1 MPRLNSFQRT
11 KIVILR
17 ELKFSYGNI
26 AKEVGCSKSSAERVY
41 KKFQKENTIDDLP
54 RSGRPTICSARD
66 ERLIYRTS
74 MNNRRLTAPKIK
86 TILSSFHNM
95 QLSESTVKRVLR
107 KFGLFGRIARKK
119 PYLTAT
125 HKKQRLSFAKEYQHW
140 TPSDWA
146 TITFSDESKFNL
158 FHSDGRIYV
167 RRKIG
172 EEFREDC
179 IQPTQQSGGG
189 SVHVWGCFCQ
199 SEIGP
204 LVRLTST
211 VNSTSYQ
218 NVLED
223 HLIPYIAGRALIFQQ
238 DNAPAHTARS
248 TTRFLEE
255 RSVVVMK
262 WPPKSPDLNPIENLW
277 DTVEAKVRQD
287 TATSRNELWGKILVA
302 WNSIDNNIIETLIYS
317 MPRRIEAVIKAKGGH
332 TKY

>member
-1 MPRLNSFQRT
+1 MKR
-11 KIVILR
+11 ILW
-17 ELKFSYGNI
+17 
-26 AKEVGCSKSSAERVY
+26 
-41 KKFQKENTIDDLP
+41 
-54 RSGRPTICSARD
+54 
-66 ERLIYRTS
+66 
-74 MNNRRLTAPKIK
+74 
-86 TILSSFHNM
+86 
-95 QLSESTVKRVLR
+95 

-119 PYLTAT
+119 TYLTAA
-125 HKKQRLSFAKEYQHW
+125 HKKQRLLFAKEHQQC

-146 TITFSDESKFNL
+146 TVTFSDESKFNL

-172 EEFREDC
+172 KEFREDC

-199 SEIGP
+199 SDIGP

-211 VNSTSYQ
+211 VNSVSYQ

-223 HLIPYIAGRALIFQQ
+223 HLIPYIAGRVLIFQQ

-248 TTRFLEE
+248 TSRFLED

-262 WPPKSPDLNPIENLW
+262 SPPKSPDLNPIENLW
-277 DTVEAKVRQD
+277 DSVEAKVREES
-287 TATSRNELWGKILVA
+287 ATSRNELWGKILVA

-317 MPRRIEAVIKAKGGH
+317 MPRKLKVVTPSNKFLL
-332 TKY
+332 

>member
-1 MPRLNSFQRT
+1 M
-11 KIVILR
+11 
-17 ELKFSYGNI
+17 
-26 AKEVGCSKSSAERVY
+26 
-41 KKFQKENTIDDLP
+41 IDDLP
-54 RSGRPTICSARD
+54 RCGRPTICSARD
-66 ERLIYRTS
+66 ERLSTS

-86 TILSSFHNM
+86 TILSSFHNL

-107 KFGLFGRIARKK
+107 KFGLLGRIACKK
-119 PYLTAT
+119 TYLTAT

-146 TITFSDESKFNL
+146 TVTFSDESKFNL
-158 FHSDGRIYV
+158 FHSDDRIYV

-199 SEIGP
+199 TEIGP

-238 DNAPAHTARS
+238 DNTPAHTARS

-255 RSVVVMK
+255 CSVV
-262 WPPKSPDLNPIENLW
+262 PKSPDLNPIENLW
-277 DTVEAKVRQD
+277 DTLKAQVRQD
-287 TATSRNELWGKILVA
+287 TAASRNKLWGKILVA
-302 WNSIDNNIIETLIYS
+302 WNIIDKL
-317 MPRRIEAVIKAKGGH
+317 
-332 TKY
+332 